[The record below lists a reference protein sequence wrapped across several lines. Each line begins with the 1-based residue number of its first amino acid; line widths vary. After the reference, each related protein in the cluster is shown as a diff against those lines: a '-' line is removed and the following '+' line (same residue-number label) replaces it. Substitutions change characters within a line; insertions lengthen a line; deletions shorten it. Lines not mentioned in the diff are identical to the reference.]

1 MNCFLARIS
10 RIELAGKA
18 LQFDV
23 KKITKYRKKT
33 PANKAV
39 GADD

>member
-1 MNCFLARIS
+1 MNSLFARIS